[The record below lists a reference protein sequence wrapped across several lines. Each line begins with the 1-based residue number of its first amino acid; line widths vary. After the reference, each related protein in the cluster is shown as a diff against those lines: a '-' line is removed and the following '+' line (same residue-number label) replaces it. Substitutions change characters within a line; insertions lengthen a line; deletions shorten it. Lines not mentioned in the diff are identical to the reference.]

1 MPDQDM
7 KNKIAE
13 ELKEAREKSDDIMK
27 KIAESDFGKM
37 ILGDDGKFD
46 SKDIAR
52 MTEKFKA
59 SAVGKAIL
67 GEDGKL
73 DSEDFRRYIAN
84 IKAMRSKIDG
94 KIKEAEGNED
104 DHTE

>member
-7 KNKIAE
+7 KNKISE
-13 ELKEAREKSDDIMK
+13 ELKPAREKSDEIIK
-27 KIAESDFGKM
+27 KIAESEFGRM

-46 SKDIAR
+46 KRDIER
-52 MTEKFKA
+52 MTEKFRT
-59 SAVGKAIL
+59 STVGKAIL

-73 DSEDFRRYIAN
+73 DAEDFQRYIAN
-84 IKAMRSKIDG
+84 IRAMRGKIDA
-94 KIKEAEGNED
+94 KIKEAEGNSD